1 MSGHSKWATTKHKK
15 AVVDARRGKMFA
27 RLIKNI
33 EVAARVGGGDPAGNP
48 TLYDAIQKAKKS
60 SVPNENIERARKRGA
75 GEEAGGADWQNI
87 TYEGY
92 GPNGVAVLIE
102 CLTDNRNRAA
112 SEVRVAMT
120 RNGGTM
126 ADPGSVAY
134 LFARKGIVI
143 LEKDGL
149 SEDDVL
155 TAVLEAG
162 AEEVNDLGDSFEI
175 VSEPSDL
182 VTVRSALQDAGI
194 DYDSADAGFQPSVT
208 VPLDAEG
215 SRKIMKLVDALEDSD
230 DVQDVYTNADIP
242 DDILEQIEADRTGIA
257 GCFRPACRCATVSG
271 QPARVLSNNCSAPG
285 GGAVAC
291 HGSRPRTDPV
301 RAVTHRGHR
310 RQAGGRPRRR
320 RGAHAHRHATAPPA
334 AGHQ

>member
-60 SVPNENIERARKRGA
+60 SVPNENIERARKRGG
-75 GEEAGGADWQNI
+75 GEEAGGADWQTI

-120 RNGGTM
+120 RNGGNM

-134 LFARKGIVI
+134 LFARKGVVT

-149 SEDDVL
+149 TEDDVL

-162 AEEVNDLGDSFEI
+162 AEDVNDLGDSFEVI
-175 VSEPSDL
+175 SEPTDL
-182 VTVRSALQDAGI
+182 VAVRSALQDAGI
-194 DYDSADAGFQPSVT
+194 DYESAEAGFQPSVS
-208 VPLDAEG
+208 VPVDIEG
-215 SRKIMKLVDALEDSD
+215 ARKVFKLVDALEESD
-230 DVQDVYTNADIP
+230 DVQNVYTNVDLSDEVLAAL
-242 DDILEQIEADRTGIA
+242 DDE
-257 GCFRPACRCATVSG
+257 
-271 QPARVLSNNCSAPG
+271 
-285 GGAVAC
+285 
-291 HGSRPRTDPV
+291 
-301 RAVTHRGHR
+301 
-310 RQAGGRPRRR
+310 
-320 RGAHAHRHATAPPA
+320 
-334 AGHQ
+334 